1 MRARIYILL
10 LAMMPAGLI
19 GQTASDIV
27 SSKKRMETLDV
38 TRTLLTPKGKET
50 APAEIAQKD
59 PFNPKQPITE
69 VAQGESS
76 PLIKETGLGDRE
88 VLIALANSVAPSGT
102 MQLGDTPILLFG
114 QKKLKVGDSLPIVFQ
129 GATYNVYIGGIERT
143 SFTLRLNKEEIIRPI
158 KPVNK
163 P

>member
-1 MRARIYILL
+1 MRAFIYISF
-10 LAMMPAGLI
+10 AVMMPVCLV
-19 GQTASDIV
+19 GQPSSDIV
-27 SSKKRMETLDV
+27 SSQKRMDTLNLA
-38 TRTLLTPKGKET
+38 RKLLTPKAIDVRAE
-50 APAEIAQKD
+50 EIARSD
-59 PFNPKQPITE
+59 PFNRMQPTPSA
-69 VAQGESS
+69 VQGE
-76 PLIKETGLGDRE
+76 PAPIKEAAMNDRE
-88 VLIALANSVAPSGT
+88 VLMNIANDISPSGT

-129 GATYNVYIGGIERT
+129 GVTYDVYIGGIERT